1 MKYFQDDYKKIEDDV
16 SFDITQVRIRNQEKV
31 TQNISILIKYVV
43 DFLEYQDNIRTLSE
57 KIAATIANFVADSK
71 TNLQKANIVP
81 LLFLIFLG
89 RNPGFSLL
97 LVFFN
102 FS

>member
-16 SFDITQVRIRNQEKV
+16 SFDITQVRIRNQEKA

-43 DFLEYQDNIRTLSE
+43 DFLEYQDKIRTLSE
-57 KIAATIANFVADSK
+57 NIAMTIQLFVDSSK
-71 TNLQKANIVP
+71 NSLQKANIVP

-89 RNPGFSLL
+89 EF
-97 LVFFN
+97 
-102 FS
+102 